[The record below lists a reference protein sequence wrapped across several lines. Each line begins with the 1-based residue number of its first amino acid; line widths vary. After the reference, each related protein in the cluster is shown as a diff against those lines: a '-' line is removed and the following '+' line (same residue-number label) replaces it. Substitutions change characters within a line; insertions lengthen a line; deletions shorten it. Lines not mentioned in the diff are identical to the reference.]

1 MGEKMLTNGQQIV
14 LAYFLRNESN
24 VLEELEKR
32 NTREDHAESDFEDIS
47 KKYRARVEEL
57 MKKYT
62 KEDPIVYDFE
72 DGSKHFMSYP
82 GRIEKYTNK
91 RISKSGAIKVCKKLE
106 EIDLLSSKR
115 LKSPGN
121 GGWTTHYYIKTDYN
135 TFKRIIGMLTELSD
149 ETYVFMALNSYYCR
163 RFINASLV
171 KKVLSEKNVEIKKLF
186 RLWDFSP
193 NDAQILYDNYYSN
206 SQKAL
211 DPVYENNLKKMV
223 EREITGEFSVDF
235 WEPTFA
241 FTLPIFESNY
251 DTTEIRIINKSFFEK
266 YSKHRSILSA
276 IEEHYNIW
284 VNENVILP
292 ILYLISTSSKALNWF
307 LNGDWKP
314 TESHCHSTSGE
325 TSLRYMMFNL
335 LLSTMEDIIRIRHPL
350 NGYDVELR
358 PKHNSPYSEKRD
370 YLFSIS
376 SGLRTIY
383 YDASFSTLNQFYPC
397 GEDVIYTPNEHY
409 YKFESSVYNG
419 CYFRKENVRD
429 FQLFVGQFTD
439 ENNVKARFIFDHLS
453 NRLQN
458 MLIYCKQTNYVPEK
472 VVTRL
477 IEDINRLIIQ
487 FNFYQDAVNLLKQ
500 QHELSEAN
508 EREYISLIKVSVLQE
523 SHFEV
528 AYANMSIL
536 KNIFP
541 DLIDTGYIMAP
552 TEENES

>member
-1 MGEKMLTNGQQIV
+1 MLTNGQQVV

-24 VLEELEKR
+24 VLEGLKP
-32 NTREDHAESDFEDIS
+32 
-47 KKYRARVEEL
+47 
-57 MKKYT
+57 YT

-82 GRIEKYTNK
+82 GRIEKDTNK
-91 RISKSGAIKVCKKLE
+91 RITKSGSIKVCRKLE

-121 GGWTTHYYIKTDYN
+121 GGWTTHYYIKTDYD
-135 TFKRIIGMLTELSD
+135 TFKKIVGLVTELND
-149 ETYVFMALNSYYCR
+149 EPYISIALNSYYCR
-163 RFINASLV
+163 RYINESLV
-171 KKVLSEKNVEIKKLF
+171 KMVLSEKKVEVKKLF

-193 NDAQILYDNYYSN
+193 NNAKILYDNYYSN
-206 SQKAL
+206 SQKVL
-211 DPVYENNLKKMV
+211 DSSYENDLKKMV
-223 EREITGEFSVDF
+223 DREITGDFSIDF

-241 FTLPIFESNY
+241 FTLPIFENNY
-251 DTTEIRIINKSFFEK
+251 DTTKIRTINKSFFKK
-266 YSKHRSILSA
+266 YSNHCSIPSA
-276 IEEHYNIW
+276 IEEHYNKW
-284 VNENVILP
+284 ENENVILP
-292 ILYLISTSSKALNWF
+292 ILYLISTSSKALSWF

-314 TESHCHSTSGE
+314 TESNCHSTSGE

-335 LLSTMEDIIRIRHPL
+335 LLFTMEDIIRIRHPL

-358 PKHNSPYSEKRD
+358 PNHNNPYSEKKG

-376 SGLRTIY
+376 NRLQTIY
-383 YDASFSTLNQFYPC
+383 YDANFSTLNQFYPC

-409 YKFESSVYNG
+409 YQFESSVCNG

-429 FQLFVGQFTD
+429 FQLFVEQLTD
-439 ENNVKARFIFDHLS
+439 ENNVNARFVFEHLS

-472 VVTRL
+472 IVGKL
-477 IEDINRLIIQ
+477 IEGINRLIIQ
-487 FNFYQDAVNLLKQ
+487 FDFYQDTVNLLKEQ
-500 QHELSEAN
+500 SELSEAN
-508 EREYISLIKVSVLQE
+508 EREYKRLKEVPALQGFP
-523 SHFEV
+523 FEV

-541 DLIDTGYIMAP
+541 DSIDTGYTMP
-552 TEENES
+552 TVEEN